1 MTGTITTRRLVRTA
15 GIMGTVVS
23 VHAILNPSRPGGS
36 RPDDAVTEAI
46 ESAFEQLREVD
57 RVFSTYRATSDISRI
72 RAGSLTED
80 EADPRIALVRH
91 ACERAEAATGGL
103 FSAHWRGGFDPT
115 GYVKGWSIERAFDR
129 CLRPLLEVS
138 GVVAVGMNAG
148 GDMQLATHPD
158 ADWRWRV
165 GIVDPARPGSL
176 VATTELR
183 DGAVATSGTAERGA
197 HILDPRTGR
206 PATDAASATVISD
219 RLGDADVWATAAV
232 VGGIADL
239 GWVARSRPT
248 SGLIIGSDGRIRR
261 WASGVEVSPPDLV
274 AMGPVD

>member
-1 MTGTITTRRLVRTA
+1 MTGGITTRRLVRTA

-23 VHAILNPSRPGGS
+23 VHAILDSSRPDGF

-46 ESAFEQLREVD
+46 ESAFEQLRDID
-57 RVFSTYRATSDISRI
+57 RVFSTYRATSDISRM

-80 EADPRIALVRH
+80 EADPRIALVRR
-91 ACERAEAATGGL
+91 ACERAEAGTSGL

-115 GYVKGWSIERAFDR
+115 GYVKGWSVERAFDR
-129 CLRPLLEVS
+129 YLRPLLDVS

-158 ADWRWRV
+158 ADWHWQV

-176 VATTELR
+176 VATTALR
-183 DGAVATSGTAERGA
+183 DGAVATSGSAERGA
-197 HILDPRTGR
+197 HILDPRNGQ
-206 PATDAASATVISD
+206 PATNVVSATVISD
-219 RLGDADVWATAAV
+219 RLSNADVWATAAV
-232 VGGIADL
+232 VGGVDDL

-248 SGLIIGSDGRIRR
+248 SGLIIGYDGRIRR
-261 WASGVEVSPPDLV
+261 WASGAEVSPSDL
-274 AMGPVD
+274 AARDAVD